1 MTFEIIIITKEKTFR
16 NGEFRYLEELYVC
29 LSIFMFMNNY
39 EKLFQKILFLEVYSI
54 ISMNL
59 YSIYNII
66 MLI

>member
-1 MTFEIIIITKEKTFR
+1 MTFEIIITKEKTFR